1 METFAL
7 DHPRSYRWKASRAR
21 PRRRRDLKTV
31 ERAATDTTSVH
42 HVVENTDET
51 PDDDETVMD
60 WLRTIDADA
69 LEDVVNDL
77 LAEHAMTIL
86 DPDRSRIVIIDFV
99 DNPYHGSYLT
109 HPREVCSMKPRD
121 GTTNCH
127 RYCTAF
133 VLDTKKPLTLAI
145 TPVVSDEDAADAVGR
160 VLDRVEQLP
169 FEVDAILADRGYYQE
184 RVIRRARATA
194 PVVLPVIKRENGFS
208 INSTHTPP
216 TGPNMRCTGQ
226 RPRASV
232 PARGLCLLPQRRPRR
247 ERRSRPWICGVRSDR
262 SHAQTGR
269 NPLSQTLSHRN
280 QLPNL
285 PRSESNHHYT
295 RPADSVCTRR
305 CGLSVAESL
314 VGRAL
319 DGRRPARR
327 GGRDLPTEFTFEL
340 GVAGSETI

>member
-1 METFAL
+1 
-7 DHPRSYRWKASRAR
+7 
-21 PRRRRDLKTV
+21 
-31 ERAATDTTSVH
+31 
-42 HVVENTDET
+42 
-51 PDDDETVMD
+51 MD

-69 LEDVVNDL
+69 LEDVANDL
-77 LAEHAMTIL
+77 LAEHATTIL

-216 TGPNMRCTGQ
+216 TGPNMRCT
-226 RPRASV
+226 RAKTESFSS
-232 PARGLCLLPQRRPRR
+232 ARGLCLLPQRRPRR

-314 VGRAL
+314 AGRAL
-319 DGRRPARR
+319 DGRRPPTT

-340 GVAGSETI
+340 VCGWIRDHLSTELGWQYTWETNGVGLPPGYD

>member
-1 METFAL
+1 
-7 DHPRSYRWKASRAR
+7 
-21 PRRRRDLKTV
+21 LKTV

-69 LEDVVNDL
+69 LEDVANDL
-77 LAEHAMTIL
+77 LAEINATTIL

-194 PVVLPVIKRENGFS
+194 PVVLPVIKKENGFS

-216 TGPNMRCTGQ
+216 TGPNMRCT
-226 RPRASV
+226 RAKTESFSSRTRSV
-232 PARGLCLLPQRRPRR
+232 SPTTTATAARTAK
-247 ERRSRPWICGVRSDR
+247 S
-262 SHAQTGR
+262 
-269 NPLSQTLSHRN
+269 
-280 QLPNL
+280 
-285 PRSESNHHYT
+285 
-295 RPADSVCTRR
+295 SVDMW
-305 CGLSVAESL
+305 
-314 VGRAL
+314 RA
-319 DGRRPARR
+319 
-327 GGRDLPTEFTFEL
+327 
-340 GVAGSETI
+340 I